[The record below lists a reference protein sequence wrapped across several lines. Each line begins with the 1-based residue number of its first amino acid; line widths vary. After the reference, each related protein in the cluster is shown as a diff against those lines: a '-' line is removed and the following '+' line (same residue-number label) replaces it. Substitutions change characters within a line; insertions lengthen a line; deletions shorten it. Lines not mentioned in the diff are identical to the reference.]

1 MKRFL
6 LLLFFLGTL
15 LFRAAGQPAQTARAE
30 ILLNNDFHNFRVW
43 PQPDGT
49 LVLLKIE
56 KTFWRNS
63 DPFTLITFNSNL
75 EMVAQNPV
83 PMPKNSRYLEGTV
96 LQKTA
101 YLLFEGQRR
110 NEYRLARINTS
121 TNFQT
126 VTNHFLPENQGFR
139 IGSLQA
145 LDGNLFIS
153 GFQNG
158 HTVVF
163 FIDPAQTEMLKIPA
177 IYDQSSALSEFQA
190 DTISQRAEFIL
201 SESNGSKGR
210 LQVKRLA
217 PDGRL
222 FSLSFLQDPQY
233 NYLAGRLS
241 PGDSSTKL
249 LAGTYSYRDLRYAQG
264 FFAGNYIPG
273 NNEPLQYHDFTTF
286 SHYFDYLRPARQEK
300 LKRKVARL
308 KATDKL
314 YQFRQRLL
322 LHRLY
327 PMASGFL
334 LVGELYFPHYQN
346 EGTGRGAFDGY
357 QFTQVLTAAVDKQ
370 GNLLWENSFPLQ
382 DIRTFTLQEMVT
394 VGVWGEKVILGY
406 PEAEKLWYK
415 EFGTAETTPND
426 SFISII
432 PPLPSDKVYTTYPEG
447 LAYWYN
453 QHFIT
458 YGVQHVRGLKGSRT
472 VFYLN
477 KVSF

>member
-1 MKRFL
+1 
-6 LLLFFLGTL
+6 
-15 LFRAAGQPAQTARAE
+15 
-30 ILLNNDFHNFRVW
+30 
-43 PQPDGT
+43 
-49 LVLLKIE
+49 
-56 KTFWRNS
+56 
-63 DPFTLITFNSNL
+63 
-75 EMVAQNPV
+75 
-83 PMPKNSRYLEGTV
+83 
-96 LQKTA
+96 
-101 YLLFEGQRR
+101 
-110 NEYRLARINTS
+110 
-121 TNFQT
+121 
-126 VTNHFLPENQGFR
+126 
-139 IGSLQA
+139 
-145 LDGNLFIS
+145 
-153 GFQNG
+153 
-158 HTVVF
+158 VVF
-163 FIDPAQTEMLKIPA
+163 FIDPAQTEILKIPA

-286 SHYFDYLRPARQEK
+286 SHYFDYLRPGRQEK

-394 VGVWGEKVILGY
+394 VGVWGEKVIFGY

-415 EFGTAETTPND
+415 EFRTAETTPND
-426 SFISII
+426 SFISIM

-458 YGVQHVRGLKGSRT
+458 YGVQHIRGLKGSRT